1 MSSTY
6 LVKVVVVREEQKTLH
21 QRIML
26 VKLQK
31 ENFQMSMTNSFVL
44 GAKLV
49 YMLLSVQNVLL

>member
-31 ENFQMSMTNSFVL
+31 ENFQMIMTNSFVL

>member
-6 LVKVVVVREEQKTLH
+6 LVKLVVVREEQKTLH

-31 ENFQMSMTNSFVL
+31 ENFQMIMTNSFVL

>member
-1 MSSTY
+1 MSNTY

-31 ENFQMSMTNSFVL
+31 ENFQMIMTNSFVL